1 MKLRSHFLPTLN
13 NQEVEDYLKENDVI
27 FVPIG
32 PVEMHGGLPLDC
44 ETVVS
49 EALALLLAQRT
60 NSLVLP
66 NLPYIYSGAT
76 ASGRGT
82 VQLSVKG
89 SIAFLSE
96 IAHSLLRQGF
106 KRQVYLSLHGPAHMS
121 VSPMVRDFFD
131 ETGVP
136 ILYLDTIIL
145 MQKSKLISRN
155 PIEMMQQFD
164 AMILAGY
171 KLRNR
176 LEDVPLTTEY
186 SNYTPQSVERF
197 NELFGSAYQSGA
209 IGYYF
214 GEHIDHAPTR
224 DIPTPEAREKIAEE
238 GMAYLNELVELCQIE
253 KKLELMR
260 DLEAFTNSL
269 KERYPWIPSNK

>member
-1 MKLRSHFLPTLN
+1 MERFLWIVKP
-13 NQEVEDYLKENDVI
+13 
-27 FVPIG
+27 
-32 PVEMHGGLPLDC
+32 
-44 ETVVS
+44 VVS

-66 NLPYIYSGAT
+66 NIPYIYSGAT

-121 VSPMVRDFFD
+121 VSTMVRDFFCCMK
-131 ETGVP
+131 TGVP

-145 MQKSKLISRN
+145 MQKSKLISRD

-209 IGYYF
+209 IRYYF

-238 GMAYLNELVELCQIE
+238 GMAYLNELADLCEIE

-260 DLEAFTNSL
+260 ELEALQIPLRKGILGYRRINSIIDY
-269 KERYPWIPSNK
+269 KRPR